1 VSKTV
6 KIPVVL
12 AVLAAGIAVIVR
24 KRGSSKADAAL
35 WREAIVPRQQ
45 A

>member
-1 VSKTV
+1 VDVTV
-6 KIPVVL
+6 KKPLVL

-35 WREAIVPRQQ
+35 WREATTPRP
-45 A
+45 